1 MTVEDFVNEPLNSI
15 SAITRIDKSNWS
27 KFFAGKMISEKTLNK
42 ASKML
47 DMSPDEL
54 LKGINLRRNQK
65 SVVISHN

>member
-15 SAITRIDKSNWS
+15 SSITRIDKSNWS

-47 DMSPDEL
+47 GMSPDEL
-54 LKGINLRRNQK
+54 LRGINLRRTQK

>member
-1 MTVEDFVNEPLNSI
+1 MTVEDFVNQPLNNI

-47 DMSPDEL
+47 GMSPDEL
-54 LKGINLRRNQK
+54 LRGINLRRNNK

>member
-1 MTVEDFVNEPLNSI
+1 MTVEDFVNQPLNSI
-15 SAITRIDKSNWS
+15 SVITRIDKSNWS

-47 DMSPDEL
+47 NMTPDEL
-54 LKGINLRRNQK
+54 LRAINLRGYQK

>member
-1 MTVEDFVNEPLNSI
+1 MTVEDSVNQPLNSI
-15 SAITRIDKSNWS
+15 SVITRIDKSNWS

-47 DMSPDEL
+47 NMTPDEL
-54 LKGINLRRNQK
+54 LRAINLRGYQK

>member
-1 MTVEDFVNEPLNSI
+1 MTLEDFVNEPLNSI

-42 ASKML
+42 ASKLL
-47 DMSPDEL
+47 DMPPDEL
-54 LKGINLRRNQK
+54 LKGINIRRSQK

>member
-42 ASKML
+42 ASKALKMT
-47 DMSPDEL
+47 PDEL

-65 SVVISHN
+65 NVVISHN